1 MLTQKWPLI
10 FVLLATILFL
20 TSLMVNKKIG
30 KQKETK
36 TMPIKDS
43 ETISLPEPRTTSQV
57 SLEEAISK
65 RRSRRDFISRSLAL
79 TEISQVLWAAQ
90 GITDEERGFRSAP
103 SAGALYPIELY
114 LTVGKE
120 GAEDLEPG
128 VYHFNPEKFTLER
141 HLSGDLRQDLREA
154 ALGQTAISQAPASLV
169 ITAVLERTTQKY
181 GERGKRYVY
190 MEAGHVA
197 QNVYLQ
203 VESLGLGTVSI
214 GAFDDQW
221 VKQVLSL
228 SDETQPLYIMPIGKV

>member
-1 MLTQKWPLI
+1 MLRRKKALI
-10 FVLLATILFL
+10 FGLLAVLLLL
-20 TSLMVNKKIG
+20 TGYLTNQKI
-30 KQKETK
+30 KNQEEEIMLVKN
-36 TMPIKDS
+36 S
-43 ETISLPEPRTTSQV
+43 ETISLPQPKTSNQV
-57 SLEEAISK
+57 SLEEVINK
-65 RRSRRDFISRSLAL
+65 RRSRRDFTNQNLSLD
-79 TEISQVLWAAQ
+79 EVSQILWAAQ
-90 GITDEERGFRSAP
+90 GVTDKEKGFRSAP

-120 GAEDLEPG
+120 GAEDLAAG

-154 ALGQTAISQAPASLV
+154 ALGQTAISQTPASLV

-228 SDETQPLYIMPIGKV
+228 SDETQPLYIMPIGNV